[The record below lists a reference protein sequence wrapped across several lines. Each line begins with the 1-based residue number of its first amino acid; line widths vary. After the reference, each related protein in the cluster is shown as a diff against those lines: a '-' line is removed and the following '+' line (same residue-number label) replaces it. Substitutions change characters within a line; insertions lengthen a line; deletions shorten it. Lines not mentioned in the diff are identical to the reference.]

1 MDLQK
6 KIDFFSELI
15 TSSHPLMYWKYDT
28 NLNLLTENHK
38 NDDIYET
45 LFSISGCK
53 EYLKEHLQPEIS
65 PLILADSSGLMW
77 IAVFEIEN
85 DTINLIH
92 MIGPAFISDISEQ
105 NIEKMIRDKIH
116 SVKLKRIFIETLK
129 ALPVLSISSYYQYGQ
144 MLYFTVTGQ
153 KVSVSEFTFQSYPEE
168 LIGTK
173 NEAITLR
180 SKSELHGTWAM
191 EQSLMRHVEEGNL
204 DYQDIFGK
212 IAITGSN
219 GNYLYKSP
227 AHHYKT
233 NVLVLV
239 ILCSRAAMRAGL
251 SPELAYSLSDYYIAS
266 VENATSISELQTIS
280 HTMYHDYT
288 LRVHDMLKN
297 THISRPIQECC
308 NYIQLH
314 SAEKLEIAD
323 IAAQI
328 GYAEYYFSKKFKKE
342 VGISVKD
349 YIKET
354 KINRAKI
361 MLKSGVSISEITD
374 TLNFSSQSY
383 FTEIFRKLTGITPA
397 EYRDSVAK

>member
-1 MDLQK
+1 MNLQE
-6 KIDFFSELI
+6 KIDFFSKLI
-15 TSSHPLMYWKYDT
+15 TSSHPLIYWKYDADM
-28 NLNLLTENHK
+28 NVLTGSRENG
-38 NDDIYET
+38 DVYET

-53 EYLKEHLQPEIS
+53 EYLRQHLQPENS
-65 PLILADSSGLMW
+65 PLILIEPNGLMW
-77 IAVFEIEN
+77 IAVFETIN
-85 DTINLIH
+85 DTVNLIH
-92 MIGPAFISDISEQ
+92 MIGPAFISDISER
-105 NIEKMIRDKIH
+105 NIEKIIQDKIH
-116 SVKLKRIFIETLK
+116 SVKLKRVFIETLK
-129 ALPVLSISSYYQYGQ
+129 ALPVLSLSSYYQYGQ
-144 MLYFTVTGQ
+144 MLYFTVTG
-153 KVSVSEFTFQSYPEE
+153 KKITVGEFTFQSYPEE
-168 LIGTK
+168 LIGRK
-173 NEAITLR
+173 NETIALR
-180 SKSELHGTWAM
+180 SKAELHGTWAM
-191 EQSLMRHVEEGNL
+191 EQSLVRHVEEGNL
-204 DYQDIFGK
+204 DYQKILGK

-219 GNYLYKSP
+219 GDYLSKSP
-227 AHHYKT
+227 SRHHKT
-233 NVLVLV
+233 NVLVLI

-266 VENATSISELQTIS
+266 VENAASFAELYTIS

-308 NYIQLH
+308 NYIQIH

-323 IAAQI
+323 IAAHA

-361 MLKSGVSISEITD
+361 MLKSGTSISEVTD

-397 EYRDSVAK
+397 EYRDSFAK

>member
-1 MDLQK
+1 MNLQE
-6 KIDFFSELI
+6 KINFFSELI
-15 TSSHPLMYWKYDT
+15 TSSHPLMYWEYDADM
-28 NLNLLTENHK
+28 NLLTEGHE

-53 EYLKEHLQPEIS
+53 EYLKQHLQPENS
-65 PLILADSSGLMW
+65 PLILADSNGLMW
-77 IAVFEIEN
+77 IAVFEIKN
-85 DTINLIH
+85 DAVNLIH
-92 MIGPAFISDISEQ
+92 MIGPAFIFDISER

-116 SVKLKRIFIETLK
+116 SVKLKKLFMNTLK

-144 MLYFTVTGQ
+144 MLYFTITG
-153 KVSVSEFTFQSYPEE
+153 KKISVSDFTFQSYPEE
-168 LIGTK
+168 LIGIR
-173 NEAITLR
+173 NEPAAIR

-191 EQSLMRHVEEGNL
+191 EQALVNCVEEGNMN
-204 DYQDIFGK
+204 YSDILGK
-212 IAITGSN
+212 IAITGTSGDFSYN
-219 GNYLYKSP
+219 NPFPQS
-227 AHHYKT
+227 KT
-233 NVLVLV
+233 YVLVL
-239 ILCSRAAMRAGL
+239 ITLCSRAAMRAGL
-251 SPELAYSLSDYYIAS
+251 SPEIAYNLSDYYIAS
-266 VENATSISELQTIS
+266 VEKAASISELQTIS
-280 HTMYHDYT
+280 HTMFHDYT
-288 LRVHDMLKN
+288 FRVHEMLKN
-297 THISRPIQECC
+297 TQISRPIQECC

-349 YIKET
+349 YIKES

-361 MLKSGVSISEITD
+361 MLKEGISISEVTD

-397 EYRDSVAK
+397 EYRDSVTK

>member
-1 MDLQK
+1 MDLQE

-15 TSSHPLMYWKYDT
+15 TSSHSLMYWKYDT
-28 NLNLLTENHK
+28 DMNVLTGKHEN
-38 NDDIYET
+38 NDIYET

-53 EYLKEHLQPEIS
+53 EYLKQHMQPENS
-65 PLILADSSGLMW
+65 PLILADSNGLMW
-77 IAVFEIEN
+77 ITVFEIEN
-85 DTINLIH
+85 DTVNLIH

-105 NIEKMIRDKIH
+105 NINKMIRDKVH
-116 SVKLKRIFIETLK
+116 SVKLKRLFMETLK
-129 ALPVLSISSYYQYGQ
+129 ALPILSISSYYQYGQ
-144 MLYFTVTGQ
+144 MLYYTITG
-153 KVSVSEFTFQSYPEE
+153 KKIPVSGFTFQAYPEE
-168 LIGTK
+168 LIGI
-173 NEAITLR
+173 NNGPITIH

-191 EQSLMRHVEEGNL
+191 EQALMQHVETGNL
-204 DYQDIFGK
+204 DYQETLGK
-212 IAITGSN
+212 IAITGAD
-219 GNYLYKSP
+219 GDYLYNNP
-227 AHHYKT
+227 FRHHKT
-233 NVLVLV
+233 DVLVFTA
-239 ILCSRAAMRAGL
+239 LCSRAAMRAGL
-251 SPELAYSLSDYYIAS
+251 SPELAYTLSDYYLAS
-266 VENATSISELQTIS
+266 IENAVSISELQTIS
-280 HTMYHDYT
+280 HTMFHDYT

-297 THISRPIQECC
+297 TQISRPIQECC

-323 IAAQI
+323 IASQI

-361 MLKSGVSISEITD
+361 MLKAGISISEITD

-383 FTEIFRKLTGITPA
+383 FTEIFRKLTGVTPA